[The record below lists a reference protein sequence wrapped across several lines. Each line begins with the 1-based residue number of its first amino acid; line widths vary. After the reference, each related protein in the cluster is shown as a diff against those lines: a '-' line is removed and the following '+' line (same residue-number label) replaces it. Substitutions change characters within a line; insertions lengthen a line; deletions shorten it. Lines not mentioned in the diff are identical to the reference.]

1 MEAPVQNSN
10 VSYRFDKSERLRLRS
25 LVEALFSG
33 GKRQYSGPLRGVWR
47 VWRAEDTRIPVETI
61 SAVARVQVMTV
72 VPKRHVR
79 KAVGRVLIRR
89 RMRECYRLG
98 RNAMGELP
106 DVLER
111 EGVYLSLALIYNSRE
126 LASYSDIERAVAEIL
141 EKVSAKVQKLF
152 GDAN

>member
-1 MEAPVQNSN
+1 MESAFQNSN

-25 LVEALFSG
+25 LVEGLFSG

-47 VWRAEDTRIPVETI
+47 VWRAEDTRIPSETI
-61 SAVARVQVMTV
+61 SAIGRVQVMIV
-72 VPKRHVR
+72 VPKRHIR
-79 KAVGRVLIRR
+79 KAVGRVLMRR

-98 RNAMGELP
+98 RAAMGELP

-126 LASYSDIERAVAEIL
+126 PASYSEIEGAVAEIL
-141 EKVSAKVQKLF
+141 EKVSVKVKKLF